1 MSEKLINIWTPEQLA
16 SMNEQSFIIEMLDMI
31 HLSPSVSNDDA
42 IVAAMKARLAWVEAA
57 LK

>member
-1 MSEKLINIWTPEQLA
+1 MSEKLIHTWTPEQLA

>member
-1 MSEKLINIWTPEQLA
+1 MSEKLINTWTPEQLA

-42 IVAAMKARLAWVEAA
+42 IVEAMKARLAWVEAA